1 MFVIQTKDLKL
12 ILEAAPVSS
21 LRTHERVIP
30 EAAEKL
36 LLQLKNWAHLHNP
49 IICGTNNII
58 LDGHHRT
65 FAFKKLGFLFIPVCK
80 IDYMH
85 KDTQV
90 RCWFRLLTNVKDINL
105 LVEVFRGHGAIV
117 KPVGSKEELKQ
128 ELDRSP
134 LSFGLQQGAR
144 FFVLSFPNHI
154 VRNAPDAYDQLEKIQ
169 TKIRGEGINT
179 EYVPCEVAEERNF
192 CNGLSDREVV
202 VWTPQISKEMV
213 KDAVKQNRCFAPKTT
228 RHVIPARPINVNV
241 PISWFRED
249 TSLEELDKRFTQFLK
264 SKTLMRLPP
273 GQTID
278 GRYYEEEL
286 FVFMDKKG

>member
-134 LSFGLQQGAR
+134 LSFGLQQ
-144 FFVLSFPNHI
+144 V
-154 VRNAPDAYDQLEKIQ
+154 EKIQ

-213 KDAVKQNRCFAPKTT
+213 EDAVKQNRCFAPKTT